1 MIILSYQLL
10 RVCTDA
16 LLPLRE
22 KVNKKSNEL
31 ESLDIIEKVDGPST
45 WVSPMIIVP
54 KKNNDIRL
62 VIDMR
67 QANQAIKRE
76 RQPIPTVDE
85 AFYRMNEGQ
94 VFSKLDLNMAF
105 HQIE

>member
-1 MIILSYQLL
+1 
-10 RVCTDA
+10 
-16 LLPLRE
+16 
-22 KVNKKSNEL
+22 
-31 ESLDIIEKVDGPST
+31 
-45 WVSPMIIVP
+45 MIIVP